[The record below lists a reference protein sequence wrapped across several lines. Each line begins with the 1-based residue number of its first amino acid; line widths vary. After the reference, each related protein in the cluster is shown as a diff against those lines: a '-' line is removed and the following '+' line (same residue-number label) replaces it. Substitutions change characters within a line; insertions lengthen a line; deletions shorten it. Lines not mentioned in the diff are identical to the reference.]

1 MITMCFLVIKAI
13 FPIIIGDQG
22 SDGTF
27 SQSFFEELRDG
38 KVGGRP
44 LPDVVSHKT
53 TAKAQEF
60 LGMLEPPLALS
71 DTALSVRGAVMELL
85 KFQAVLLH
93 FENDAVANKV
103 QQMQGGGSAAA
114 AAAVQLV
121 RVSSAHGRENQ
132 KIARAHAATVCAYTI
147 ILLIS

>member
-1 MITMCFLVIKAI
+1 MITLCVLVIKAI